1 MKLRGQQALVHY
13 LQGEISKELALYHN
27 TIIYILKFLSPF

>member
-1 MKLRGQQALVHY
+1 MKLHREKALVHY

-27 TIIYILKFLSPF
+27 SIIYILKFLSPF